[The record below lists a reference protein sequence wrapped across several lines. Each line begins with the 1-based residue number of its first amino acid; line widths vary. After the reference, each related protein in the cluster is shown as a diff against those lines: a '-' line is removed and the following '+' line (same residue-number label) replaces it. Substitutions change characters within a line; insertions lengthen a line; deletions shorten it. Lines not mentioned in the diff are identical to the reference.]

1 MGLSSQESLCG
12 EGVNKMLSSWISSWL
27 VDGMGER
34 KGSSSDEKKS
44 KSKPSF
50 VLHMRSVSA
59 ARLRSSMSSSEEEE
73 ESRAS
78 WCFLNACTC
87 ALAWAAATMAVRAAT
102 TALDGRPLL
111 LGSDGSRR

>member
-12 EGVNKMLSSWISSWL
+12 EGVNKTLSSWISSWL

-34 KGSSSDEKKS
+34 KGSSSDEKS

-78 WCFLNACTC
+78 
-87 ALAWAAATMAVRAAT
+87 
-102 TALDGRPLL
+102 
-111 LGSDGSRR
+111 